1 MNTPN
6 PKQNGNPMTQQIN
19 EALDAKRNAR
29 HELWAAIKFLHE
41 TQVLTA
47 EEALEVVR
55 GYEQLAA
62 AVREY
67 LSADELLDSKR
78 DERDQQHD
86 QQKAKLRLV

>member
-47 EEALEVVR
+47 EEALEGRAQPLEPVQHPR
-55 GYEQLAA
+55 LRHASRLA
-62 AVREY
+62 VELTK
-67 LSADELLDSKR
+67 LSAL
-78 DERDQQHD
+78 
-86 QQKAKLRLV
+86 